1 MKDTEILVGVCG
13 AHMSGLALNWQLTQ
27 LDAQLVQKTQTKKGY
42 RLFVLENK
50 DPIRPGMVFDSSS
63 EFQIDVEV
71 WSMPV
76 ANFGKFMKQIQSPLC
91 IGSVFLEDGSS
102 VYGFLCESEHVK
114 DAKEISNLKSWRA
127 FIGMQTPMK

>member
-50 DPIRPGMVFDSSS
+50 DPIRPGMIYDSSS

-76 ANFGKFMKQIQSPLC
+76 ENFGKFMKQIQSPLC
-91 IGSVFLEDGSS
+91 IGSVFLEDGSN
-102 VYGFLCESEHVK
+102 VYGFLCESAYVK
-114 DAKEISNLKSWRA
+114 EAKEISNLKV
-127 FIGMQTPMK
+127 GEPL